1 MPPQDAALHDPT
13 ALAGVGNL
21 EVVAKR
27 IVEGFMMGQHL
38 SPHKGS
44 SVEFVEHRQYH
55 PGDEVRHIDWRAYGK
70 TRRYFVKE
78 YEDETN
84 LRCRLIVDCSGSMA
98 YAGKTLSKLAYA
110 RQLAAALGYLLLQQR
125 DAVGWV
131 TFDTKIRD
139 NIEPS
144 AKPQA
149 FPQLVQSLSNV
160 VPGGETSLGSVLE
173 RIVPTLSRRS
183 LVVLLS
189 DCFDDLDALSRAL
202 RQFRHSRH
210 EVLLFHIVAPEEEDF
225 PFSRPTQ
232 FRDLEG
238 THSPQLVDPHRLRS
252 HYLTKY
258 REFCNELRGLST
270 GIGVDYCPFTT
281 AMPYARALGAYLDAR
296 ARVTKG
302 RR

>member
-1 MPPQDAALHDPT
+1 MPAPDATLQDPT
-13 ALAGVGNL
+13 ALAGIGNL
-21 EVVAKR
+21 QVVAKR

-38 SPHKGS
+38 SPYKGS

-70 TRRYFVKE
+70 TKRYFVKE

-84 LRCRLIVDCSGSMA
+84 LRCRLLVDCSGSMA
-98 YAGKTLSKLAYA
+98 YAGKTLAKFAYA

-131 TFDTKIRD
+131 TFDTKICD

-149 FPQLVQSLSNV
+149 FPQLVQSLSAA
-160 VPGGETSLGSVLE
+160 VPGGETGLGSVLE

-183 LVVLLS
+183 LIVLLS
-189 DCFDDLDALSRAL
+189 DCFDDLEAVSRAL
-202 RQFRHSRH
+202 RQFRHARH
-210 EVLLFHIVAPEEEDF
+210 EVLLFHIVAPEEEEF

-238 THSPQLVDPHRLRS
+238 AHHPQLVDPHRLRS
-252 HYLTKY
+252 HYLSKY
-258 REFCNELRGLST
+258 SEFCRALRGLCT

-281 AMPYARALGAYLDAR
+281 AMPYARALGAYLHAR